1 MKNNKYEMQQAL
13 LWNMRCLR
21 SGFGRQVYSAKVT
34 EPGVPIGS
42 SVRDAF
48 SKVRK
53 AFRSRLIWAQRVS
66 RSRCVVL
73 HLAPALARAP
83 V

>member
-21 SGFGRQVYSAKVT
+21 SGFGKQVYSAKIT

-48 SKVRK
+48 AKVRRVSPGPP
-53 AFRSRLIWAQRVS
+53 APSPRVS
-66 RSRCVVL
+66 R
-73 HLAPALARAP
+73 RAICYRATGL
-83 V
+83 